1 MNKSSEKF
9 AISELRYTDS
19 FRINMH
25 EFITISSILKSRKD
39 ASPGYVSETSQWVL
53 QLDELVVDG
62 LKNFAKCRKF
72 DVDPA

>member
-1 MNKSSEKF
+1 
-9 AISELRYTDS
+9 
-19 FRINMH
+19 MH

>member
-9 AISELRYTDS
+9 VISELRYTDS
-19 FRINMH
+19 FGINMH
-25 EFITISSILKSRKD
+25 EFITINSILRSRND
-39 ASPGYVSETSQWVL
+39 ASPGYGSEISQWVL

-62 LKNFAKCRKF
+62 LTKFAKCRKF

>member
-19 FRINMH
+19 FRINMY
-25 EFITISSILKSRKD
+25 EFITISSILRSTKD
-39 ASPGYVSETSQWVL
+39 ASPGYVSETSQLVL
-53 QLDELVVDG
+53 QLDELVFDG
-62 LKNFAKCRKF
+62 LKKFAKCRKF